1 MLSATSF
8 LFVASLAHLQQ
19 TVRSHYEDNN
29 SVGAILVEEIDD
41 CDIDDYN
48 KTGVPLAIAE
58 RDLQDDEIRNDTN
71 SNVVRDLEESEAK
84 AIGGK
89 KARERGLSGKEALKA
104 ASLSTKATTGSQ
116 VLDKTD
122 ETDNEE

>member
-58 RDLQDDEIRNDTN
+58 RDLQDDEIHNDTN
-71 SNVVRDLEESEAK
+71 SNVVNDLEESETK
-84 AIGGK
+84 PIGDK
-89 KARERGLSGKEALKA
+89 EPREKVSSGKEALKA
-104 ASLSTKATTGSQ
+104 ASLLTKATTGSQ
-116 VLDKTD
+116 VFDKTD
-122 ETDNEE
+122 ETDKEE